1 VKVQYR
7 QLFLKDLKKLK
18 KTDLYDSLNERLRQR
33 FYEFAFTTLPEVETL
48 TDFPNIKAMVGYL
61 GYYRFRFGDYRIG
74 FILTDDALILMRI
87 LHRREFYR
95 YFP

>member
-1 VKVQYR
+1 LKVEYR

-18 KTDLYDSLNERLRQR
+18 KQPVYEQVFNLAFEILPNVEDLKDLSNVKAMKGYSNRYRLRIGNYR
-33 FYEFAFTTLPEVETL
+33 VGIEVSGE
-48 TDFPNIKAMVGYL
+48 KVEM
-61 GYYRFRFGDYRIG
+61 
-74 FILTDDALILMRI
+74 MRV

>member
-1 VKVQYR
+1 MKIEYR

-18 KTDLYDSLNERLRQR
+18 KQPVYQRVLNLAFEILPNAKDLAGLSN
-33 FYEFAFTTLPEVETL
+33 V
-48 TDFPNIKAMVGYL
+48 KAMKGYPNR
-61 GYYRFRFGDYRIG
+61 YRIRIGDYRVGIEVSG
-74 FILTDDALILMRI
+74 EQVEMMRV

>member
-1 VKVQYR
+1 VNVQYR

-18 KTDLYDSLNERLRQR
+18 NPDVYGRV
-33 FYEFAFTTLPEVETL
+33 YELSFTTLPSADSLQDLANV
-48 TDFPNIKAMVGYL
+48 KAMVGYA
-61 GYYRFRFGDYRIG
+61 GHYRIRVGDYRIG
-74 FILTDDALILMRI
+74 IILKDGAVEVMRV

>member
-1 VKVQYR
+1 MKVEYR

-18 KTDLYDSLNERLRQR
+18 KQPVYQRVLNLAFEILPNAEDLTGLNN
-33 FYEFAFTTLPEVETL
+33 V
-48 TDFPNIKAMVGYL
+48 KAMKGYPHR
-61 GYYRFRFGDYRIG
+61 YRIRIGDYRVGIEVSG
-74 FILTDDALILMRI
+74 EQVEVMRV

>member
-1 VKVQYR
+1 MQVEYR

-18 KTDLYDSLNERLRQR
+18 KQPIYERLVQV
-33 FYEFAFTTLPEVETL
+33 AFETLPLAVNLEVL
-48 TDFPNIKAMVGYL
+48 SNIKAMKGYPNR
-61 GYYRFRFGDYRIG
+61 YRIRVGDYRIG
-74 FILTDDALILMRI
+74 IEVQGDKVEMMRV

>member
-1 VKVQYR
+1 MQVKYR

-18 KTDLYDSLNERLRQR
+18 KQPIYKRIFEI
-33 FYEFAFTTLPEVETL
+33 AFETIPLAENLEVVS
-48 TDFPNIKAMVGYL
+48 NIKAMKGYSNR
-61 GYYRFRFGDYRIG
+61 YRIRISDYRIG
-74 FILTDDALILMRI
+74 IEIQGDQVEMMRV

>member
-1 VKVQYR
+1 VNVQYR

-18 KTDLYDSLNERLRQR
+18 KTEVYERI
-33 FYEFAFTTLPEVETL
+33 YELAFVT
-48 TDFPNIKAMVGYL
+48 FPDTANLQDMPNVKAMVGYP
-61 GYYRFRFGDYRIG
+61 GHYRFRLGDYRVG
-74 FILTDDALILMRI
+74 FILQGDSLELMRV